1 MILRDPSFGTVFFA
15 NAFLQRC
22 AASKMFPI
30 PNAQWYRD
38 LGISELT
45 PADASRP
52 GGVRNSTETPALE
65 LCWTYTMELCLAA
78 EQRS

>member
-1 MILRDPSFGTVFFA
+1 MILRDPSFWTVFFA

-22 AASKMFPI
+22 AASKMSLI

-38 LGISELT
+38 LGISDLLS
-45 PADASRP
+45 A
-52 GGVRNSTETPALE
+52 GLRNSTETPALE

>member
-52 GGVRNSTETPALE
+52 
-65 LCWTYTMELCLAA
+65 
-78 EQRS
+78 